1 MMHKNIAIQFSNEA
15 QTNTKTLKSELVHI
29 WQTLKSELVHIWLV
43 GISIKPETNY
53 IPSRKHIK
61 WYALF
66 MGIKWSESSLLRSS
80 RHKMVRVFSS
90 SQNFQ
95 TNSSGMVTVFTSE
108 ESQSNS
114 SRSCCRIELTQKTL
128 VLNNFCNRIF
138 AKSKPKFLHSGPA
151 KWAAKQIFSTSWK
164 T

>member
-80 RHKMVRVFSS
+80 RHKMVLVFSSSQNFQTNSSGVFSS

-114 SRSCCRIELTQKTL
+114 SRSFCRIELTQKTL
-128 VLNNFCNRIF
+128 ILNIFC
-138 AKSKPKFLHSGPA
+138 
-151 KWAAKQIFSTSWK
+151 
-164 T
+164 